1 MKRIK
6 LNNLNNMGV
15 MYKMERLLKNVT
27 ECDII
32 NFDYIKR
39 NDICL
44 TDNDIKKMINYSHLE
59 KVLKS

>member
-1 MKRIK
+1 
-6 LNNLNNMGV
+6 MGV